1 MKTTGH
7 KDLRFNRK
15 HKESEM
21 TPEEYLEAQRE
32 IEKAAGI
39 FMKLRKSVSD
49 EKLAE
54 DCSSLF
60 TNAMFA
66 VNYIDAKLD
75 PSNAIDAPFPRPP
88 RT

>member
-1 MKTTGH
+1 
-7 KDLRFNRK
+7 
-15 HKESEM
+15 M
-21 TPEEYLEAQRE
+21 TPDEYFKAQQE

-39 FMKLRKSVSD
+39 FLKLRKTVSD
-49 EKLAE
+49 EKLAK

-75 PSNAIDAPFPRPP
+75 ASNAIDEPLRKTLFKSK
-88 RT
+88 